1 MLSSVQNDTSSR
13 SSMPNWLTGRG
24 VPTKRH
30 KAKQTHGRLAAQK
43 IPSSMLAGQS
53 YGVSVSMM
61 NIGSTTWMPT
71 TLHNL
76 GSQDPEDN
84 EMWGMG
90 RVIMPVASAA
100 PGDTVEFVWTVTAP
114 LTPGSY
120 AFQWEMVQDG
130 VEHFGD
136 FSPLVTVT
144 VAASELGVPDGL
156 LNAVWDSDNLLLELD
171 GALSTTGR
179 YTDSPG
185 MWGGLV
191 SEWQSAQL
199 INSWDAAGSSFYG
212 YDSQSSTRLL
222 TNASGVVTDNYAYRA
237 FGTEWHSG
245 NGSRNSYRYVG
256 QYGYYRDCA
265 AMQYVRARY
274 LDVQAGR
281 WVSQDPIGYDGGDWN
296 LYRYVGNEPI
306 NLPILSILHTSDQYN
321 LKDFR
326 NNQKKKPCDTIS
338 ESCIQYLVAHYGGE
352 GKGNCLL
359 KEFPHAASDIKGCA
373 CKYGMNDLLLLAVA
387 WCESNFGHVD
397 KPPCDPRNLHN
408 PFSCHFCPTA
418 KGRNKLKY
426 CNGCYPTL
434 AQSACCAAHII
445 KDNNGLGGGAWGSF
459 TISCVPG
466 VMSKMLKMCKK
477 AKL

>member
-1 MLSSVQNDTSSR
+1 MLVSVENDTSSR
-13 SSMPNWLTGRG
+13 SSLPNSLARRSM
-24 VPTKRH
+24 PTKRR
-30 KAKQTHGRLAAQK
+30 KAKHAAGHYAAQK
-43 IPSSMLAGQS
+43 IPSNMVAGES
-53 YGVSVSMM
+53 YGVSVSMK
-61 NIGSTTWMPT
+61 NIGSTTWTPSG
-71 TLHNL
+71 LYRL

-90 RVIMPVASAA
+90 RVVMPIASAA

-237 FGTEWHSG
+237 FGTEWQSG

-256 QYGYYRDCA
+256 QYGYYRDSA
-265 AMQYVRARY
+265 TMQYVRARY

-281 WVSQDPIGYDGGDWN
+281 WVSRDLVGFDGGDWN
-296 LYRYVGNEPI
+296 LYRYVGNEAVGRIDASGHHAIDPKI
-306 NLPILSILHTSDQYN
+306 GCWADTYTDKSQDNTKNHYKNFIIYYNKFLAALS
-321 LKDFR
+321 K
-326 NNQKKKPCDTIS
+326 
-338 ESCIQYLVAHYGGE
+338 
-352 GKGNCLL
+352 
-359 KEFPHAASDIKGCA
+359 
-373 CKYGMNDLLLLAVA
+373 
-387 WCESNFGHVD
+387 
-397 KPPCDPRNLHN
+397 
-408 PFSCHFCPTA
+408 
-418 KGRNKLKY
+418 
-426 CNGCYPTL
+426 
-434 AQSACCAAHII
+434 
-445 KDNNGLGGGAWGSF
+445 
-459 TISCVPG
+459 CVPASYLKAMATAYTCIAEAESSFDSRSNSPHGYGLMQLDYDHYKVCTKHKKICNVDGQIETSIGIMQKLCTSKHSFWYPLYRYWGTVEG
-466 VMSKMLKMCKK
+466 VKPTIY
-477 AKL
+477 